1 MTGAGIANDRNK
13 ECSAAAMTQ
22 KAPTCA
28 AHDHNRNAV
37 ETSAACTRYGCR
49 VQGGRHL
56 REVAEFGFVHTTDVK
71 NVAAATTR
79 AHVKNNNTTGLR
91 LLVMM

>member
-37 ETSAACTRYGCR
+37 ETSAACTRHGCR
-49 VQGGRHL
+49 VAGTSGKL
-56 REVAEFGFVHTTDVK
+56 PSFASF
-71 NVAAATTR
+71 TR
-79 AHVKNNNTTGLR
+79 PT
-91 LLVMM
+91 